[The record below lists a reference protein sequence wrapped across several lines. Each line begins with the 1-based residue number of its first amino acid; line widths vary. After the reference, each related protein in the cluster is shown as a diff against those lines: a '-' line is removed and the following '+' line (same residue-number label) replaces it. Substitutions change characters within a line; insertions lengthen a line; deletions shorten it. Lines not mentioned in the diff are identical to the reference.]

1 MAEYIHLVGA
11 EQIQSAA
18 NRMVEAAHE
27 INRAAN
33 TIHDAMQRH
42 EEVMRDLMIKIDNV
56 VDELEKRRMKENE

>member
-1 MAEYIHLVGA
+1 
-11 EQIQSAA
+11 
-18 NRMVEAAHE
+18 MVEAAHE

>member
-27 INRAAN
+27 MSRAAN
-33 TIHDAMQRH
+33 TIHDVMKRN
-42 EEVMRDLMIKIDNV
+42 EEVMQDLMIKIDGLIDAIDGEEEV
-56 VDELEKRRMKENE
+56 